1 MDLRADIEDADVSAI
16 RRVMRQELSLCWS
29 RNKTANWEAFASA
42 FLPGAALFPAA
53 RPVKTQTLDQFIDR
67 MKRLQTEG
75 KLEAFEV
82 TPLGCDVRVFG
93 NVAVAF
99 AACELLE
106 NESTV
111 NREINAT
118 VLVRE
123 NGVWRIAAQA
133 WDVET
138 GAHNIPDDLIKPNPG

>member
-1 MDLRADIEDADVSAI
+1 MDLRTDIEDADASAI
-16 RRVMRQELSLCWS
+16 RQVMRQELSLSWS
-29 RNKTANWEAFASA
+29 QDRNANWEAFADS
-42 FLPGAALFPAA
+42 FVPGAALFPAA
-53 RPVKTQTLDQFIDR
+53 RPVRTQTLDQFIDR
-67 MKRLQTEG
+67 MKQLRDEG
-75 KLEAFEV
+75 KLEAFKV

-123 NGVWRIAAQA
+123 NGVWRIVAQA
-133 WDVET
+133 WDVEVA
-138 GAHNIPDDLIKPNPG
+138 AHKIPDNLIKPDPG

>member
-1 MDLRADIEDADVSAI
+1 MGIKTDMEDPDISAI
-16 RRVMRQELSLCWS
+16 KQVMSRELSLCWS
-29 RNKTANWEAFASA
+29 RDQNADWEAFAGT
-42 FLPGAALFPAA
+42 FLPDAALFPAA
-53 RPVKTQTLDQFIDR
+53 RPVKTQTLDQFIER
-67 MKRLQTEG
+67 MKRLRAEG
-75 KLEAFEV
+75 KLEAFKV

-99 AACELLE
+99 AACEMLE

-123 NGVWRIAAQA
+123 NGSWRIAAQA
-133 WDVET
+133 WDTES
-138 GAHNIPDDLIKPNPG
+138 GAHKIPGDLVKRKPV

>member
-1 MDLRADIEDADVSAI
+1 MDLKTDIEDADVSAI
-16 RRVMRQELSLCWS
+16 KQVMSQELSLFWS
-29 RNKTANWEAFASA
+29 RDKNANWEAFAGT
-42 FLPGAALFPAA
+42 FLSGAALFPAA

-67 MKRLQTEG
+67 MERLRAEG
-75 KLEAFEV
+75 KLGAFKV

-99 AACELLE
+99 AACEMLE

-138 GAHNIPDDLIKPNPG
+138 DAHKIPDDLIKPNPG